1 MENTNTIKKV
11 IINKQKDIY
20 KYKQELFNLGV
31 KFDSSK
37 GIYSN
42 PYYIDDNILNQVV
55 WFCQKHD
62 YTYKIVE
69 DTINNT
75 KKRIQGLYKLITLNN
90 NNFIVQNRTNLKYI
104 FNISIYEQMDN
115 DMINILDYT
124 SGEYILIKKKIH
136 VENKLLAVFELLLNT
151 ESELALKYENFS
163 KNLQMLAIL
172 LSEDDKGKSYKG
184 KLMAFKHN
192 TIQEIK
198 NKNQDGFLCNGVK
211 GFIPERTF
219 FLLGEKIIDGETK
232 NSIPYE
238 QEIMIWDYLYKRENR
253 QYIGVW
259 KNLTYN
265 DLFIG
270 KKIEILHNG
279 SPYDARI
286 TKIKEEAGLLKVLI
300 SNGINTT
307 WIPQAFTMEE
317 LSNRVK

>member
-31 KFDSSK
+31 KFDSYK

-42 PYYIDDNILNQVV
+42 PYYIDDNILNEVV

-136 VENKLLAVFELLLNT
+136 VENKLLAVFEILLNK

-172 LSEDDKGKSYKG
+172 LSEDDKGKSHKG

-270 KKIEILHNG
+270 KKIEIVDNG
-279 SPYDARI
+279 SPYDTRI

-317 LSNRVK
+317 LSKRIK

>member
-1 MENTNTIKKV
+1 MENTNTVKKV

-37 GIYSN
+37 GIYTN

-90 NNFIVQNRTNLKYI
+90 NNFIVQNRTNLKYV

-136 VENKLLAVFELLLNT
+136 VENKLLAVFEILLNK

-172 LSEDDKGKSYKG
+172 LSEDDKGKSHKG
-184 KLMAFKHN
+184 KVMAFKHN